1 MDIAS
6 PEISFFSEEIS
17 FSPPYPTSK
26 LEDWVSAIA
35 ESHQASIEALNYI
48 FCDDEYLH
56 KINVDYL
63 DHDTY
68 TDIIT
73 FDQREELDDPIEGD
87 IFISVERV
95 RENADSFGVS
105 FENELLR
112 VIAHGLL
119 HLIGFGDKS
128 EEDART
134 MRQQEERAM
143 SLFKAS

>member
-1 MDIAS
+1 MDIEL

-17 FSPPYPTSK
+17 FSPPYPIPQ
-26 LEDWVSAIA
+26 LEQWILSIA
-35 ESHQASIEALNYI
+35 ETHQSSIDSLNYI
-48 FCDDEYLH
+48 FCNDEYLH

-73 FDQREELDDPIEGD
+73 FDQREKPGDPIEGD

-95 RENADSFGVS
+95 QENASTFSTPFD
-105 FENELLR
+105 NELMR
-112 VIAHGLL
+112 VVAHGLL

-128 EEDART
+128 EEEAAE
-134 MRQQEERAM
+134 MRIQEERAIA
-143 SLFKAS
+143 LFSAS